1 MQSGR
6 EHTASVL
13 LGAGSAHSTNW
24 SFTWLT
30 GIALML
36 QRILKLCFA
45 STNSI
50 LISKERRKKNPRYL
64 YKNIIIL
71 LHSTQYIFKEFQ
83 ISTRYFSHTGN
94 WAMLGMSGLKEQ
106 GRTGS
111 KNLEVTF
118 CFVFGD
124 FGLKDRVPHS
134 PL

>member
-1 MQSGR
+1 
-6 EHTASVL
+6 
-13 LGAGSAHSTNW
+13 
-24 SFTWLT
+24 
-30 GIALML
+30 ML
-36 QRILKLCFA
+36 QRVLELCFA
-45 STNSI
+45 STYSI
-50 LISKERRKKNPRYL
+50 LISKERRRKKNPRYL

>member
-1 MQSGR
+1 M
-6 EHTASVL
+6 HTAAAL
-13 LGAGSAHSTNW
+13 LGAGSARSRNW
-24 SFTWLT
+24 SFTWLK

-36 QRILKLCFA
+36 QRVLKLCFA

-50 LISKERRKKNPRYL
+50 LISKERRRKKTPRYL

-94 WAMLGMSGLKEQ
+94 WATLGMSGLKEQ